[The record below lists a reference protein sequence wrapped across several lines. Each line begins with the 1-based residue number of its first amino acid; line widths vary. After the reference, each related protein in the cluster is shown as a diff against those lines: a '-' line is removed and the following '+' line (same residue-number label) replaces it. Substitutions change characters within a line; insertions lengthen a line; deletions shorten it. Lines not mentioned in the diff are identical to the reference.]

1 MTEISNTTAGS
12 GGSTPEPA
20 EGEVLDQGSE
30 LPDPPPSIRH
40 GRMVRLS
47 TLVVATASA
56 LLVALAATLS
66 FLLVKARGDLS
77 ARDAADADN
86 QHAESIATNYA
97 VGAATINYQDLP
109 AWTAKLKAN
118 TAPAMASKF
127 DATAP
132 KLQQILLPLKWVS
145 NATPIA
151 AKVDSVNGSIY
162 KVDVF
167 VSVNS
172 TTAQTPDGTQTTVTY
187 NITVDKQSDWKITD
201 VGGTMAA
208 LTPR

>member
-1 MTEISNTTAGS
+1 M
-12 GGSTPEPA
+12 
-20 EGEVLDQGSE
+20 
-30 LPDPPPSIRH
+30 
-40 GRMVRLS
+40 
-47 TLVVATASA
+47 ATVGL
-56 LLVALAATLS
+56 LLVALCATLG
-66 FLLVKARGDLS
+66 FLLLKARGELS
-77 ARDAADADN
+77 NRATAASDE
-86 QHAESIATNYA
+86 QHAERIATDYA

-109 AWTAKLKAN
+109 AWITKLKAN
-118 TAPAMASKF
+118 TAPAMSSKF

-145 NATPIA
+145 SATPIA
-151 AKVDSVNGSIY
+151 AKVESVNGSIY

-187 NITVDKQSDWKITD
+187 NVTVDKQSDWKITD

-208 LTPR
+208 LTPK

>member
-1 MTEISNTTAGS
+1 
-12 GGSTPEPA
+12 
-20 EGEVLDQGSE
+20 
-30 LPDPPPSIRH
+30 
-40 GRMVRLS
+40 
-47 TLVVATASA
+47 
-56 LLVALAATLS
+56 
-66 FLLVKARGDLS
+66 
-77 ARDAADADN
+77 
-86 QHAESIATNYA
+86 
-97 VGAATINYQDLP
+97 
-109 AWTAKLKAN
+109 LKAN

-151 AKVDSVNGSIY
+151 AKVDSINGSIY

-187 NITVDKQSDWKITD
+187 NVTVDKQSDWKITD

-208 LTPR
+208 LTPK